1 MKKEQPIEN
10 ITNIRLQQALKK
22 KICDVWIEL
31 QYAGREELELLI
43 AQKELSNVVT
53 KLALLRLYSISSYAV
68 VQRIILQEKE
78 KSGKELSEILY
89 ELVKYYRSDIIHF
102 SDDTVMLQIREIC
115 INLLNEILIHR
126 PSRCF

>member
-43 AQKELSNVVT
+43 SQKELSNVVT

-126 PSRCF
+126 G

>member
-102 SDDTVMLQIREIC
+102 SDNTVMLQIREIC

-126 PSRCF
+126 G

>member
-102 SDDTVMLQIREIC
+102 SDNTVMLQIREIC
-115 INLLNEILIHR
+115 INLLNDILIHR
-126 PSRCF
+126 G

>member
-126 PSRCF
+126 G